1 MNQTIISGNIG
12 QDATIKDLDG
22 QSAINFSV
30 AVTDKWKNKQGE
42 KQERTTWVSCVMWK
56 PSDKTSIAQ
65 YLKKGTK
72 VLLTGE
78 SGAEAYVDKEGKA
91 IAKLTLKVSNV
102 EFIGSIQ
109 ADQKPESKAPVQT
122 YSEHELLRDGDSDLP
137 F

>member
-12 QDATIKDLDG
+12 QDATIKDFEG

-30 AVTDKWKNKQGE
+30 AVSEKWKNKQGE
-42 KQERTTWVSCVMWK
+42 KQERTTWIACVMWK
-56 PSDKTSIAQ
+56 PSEKTSIAQ

-78 SGAEAYVDKEGKA
+78 SGAEAYNDKEGKA

-102 EFIGSIQ
+102 EFIGSSQ
-109 ADQKPESKAPVQT
+109 VDPKSESKAPVQT
-122 YSEHELLRDGDSDLP
+122 YSEHELLSEGNLP
-137 F
+137 Y

>member
-12 QDATIKDLDG
+12 QDATIKDFEG

-30 AVTDKWKNKQGE
+30 AVSEKWKNKQGE
-42 KQERTTWVSCVMWK
+42 KQERTTWIACVMWK
-56 PSDKTSIAQ
+56 PSEKTSIAQ

-78 SGAEAYVDKEGKA
+78 SGAEAYNDKEGKA

-102 EFIGSIQ
+102 EFIGSSQ
-109 ADQKPESKAPVQT
+109 VDPKSESKAPVQT
-122 YSEHELLRDGDSDLP
+122 YNEHELLSEGDLP
-137 F
+137 Y